1 MIEESKKF
9 IGRGL
14 TYDDVL
20 VVPAYS
26 EVLPREV
33 NTKTKLTKN
42 IDINIPFVSAA
53 MDTVTETAMAI
64 AIARE
69 GGIGII
75 HKNMSVEEQALMVK
89 RVKRSESGVIQDPI
103 VLNEEATIG
112 EAIQLMTENSISGIP
127 IVDDNRVVVGILTN
141 RDIFFEKDFSR
152 NVREVM
158 TGQAGL
164 ITAPAGTDIKEAE
177 EILKNHKVEKLPVID
192 SEGKIH
198 GLFTLRDIKKTK
210 DHPLACKDEYGR
222 LRVGAAIGVTEN
234 ALEHAEALVNAG
246 VDVLSVDSAHG
257 NSKKVL
263 DLIASV
269 KKKFPNI
276 QLIGGNVAVPEG
288 ALALVKAG
296 VDAVKIGIGPGSICT
311 TRVIAGIGVPQL
323 TAVYECA
330 EALKDT
336 GIPIIADGGI
346 RYSGDIVKAIAA
358 GASSVMAGS
367 LFAGVEEAPGET
379 IIYEGRKFKHYRG
392 MGSLE
397 AMKKGSGD
405 RYFQDPE
412 EEISKLVPEGIV
424 GRVPYKGTL
433 NEVLYQFIGGLKA
446 GMGYT
451 GSATI
456 ENLQQASFIH
466 ITPAGVRESHPHD
479 IMITKEAPNYSPR

>member
-1 MIEESKKF
+1 MTEESKKF

-26 EVLPREV
+26 EVMPREV
-33 NTKTKLTKN
+33 VTKTKLTRN
-42 IDINIPFVSAA
+42 IDINIPFISAA

-75 HKNMSVEEQALMVK
+75 HKNMSIADQSRMVK
-89 RVKRSESGVIQDPI
+89 KVKRSESGMIQDPI
-103 VLNEEATIG
+103 VLNKDATI
-112 EAIQLMTENSISGIP
+112 ADALQLMNENSISGIP
-127 IVDDNRVVVGILTN
+127 IVDDERVLVGILTN
-141 RDIFFEKDFSR
+141 RDIFFEKEYSR
-152 NVREVM
+152 KVTEVM
-158 TGQAGL
+158 TGYVSL
-164 ITAPAGTDIKEAE
+164 ITAPAGVDIKEAE
-177 EILKNHKVEKLPVID
+177 EILKNHKVEKLPVVD
-192 SEGKIH
+192 KDGKIH

-210 DHPLACKDEYGR
+210 DHPIACKDQYGR
-222 LRVGAAIGVTEN
+222 LRVGAAIGVTSK
-234 ALEHAEALVNAG
+234 AIEHAESLVKAG
-246 VDVLSVDSAHG
+246 VDVLSIDSAHG
-257 NSKKVL
+257 NSKMVL
-263 DLIASV
+263 DLISAV
-269 KKKFPNI
+269 KKNFPEVE
-276 QLIGGNVAVPEG
+276 LMAGNVAVPEG

-296 VDAVKIGIGPGSICT
+296 ADGIKVGIGPGSICT
-311 TRVIAGIGVPQL
+311 TRVIAGIGIPQL
-323 TAVYECA
+323 TAVYDCA
-330 EALKDT
+330 KALKKS
-336 GIPIIADGGI
+336 GIPVIADGGI

-358 GASSVMAGS
+358 GASSIMAGS

-397 AMKKGSGD
+397 AMKKGSSD
-405 RYFQDPE
+405 RYFQDME
-412 EEISKLVPEGIV
+412 DEINKLVPEGIV

-433 NEVLYQFIGGLKA
+433 KEVLYQFIGGLKA

-451 GSATI
+451 GSSTI
-456 ENLQQASFIH
+456 EKLQDASFIH